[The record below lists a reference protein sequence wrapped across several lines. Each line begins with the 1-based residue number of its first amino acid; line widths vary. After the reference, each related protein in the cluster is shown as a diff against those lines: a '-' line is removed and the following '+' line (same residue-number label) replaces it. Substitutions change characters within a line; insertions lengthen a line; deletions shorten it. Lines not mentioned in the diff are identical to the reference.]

1 MPNQKK
7 RPACGFK
14 REVGREDTGRYLTDS
29 ALQDLSLSSS
39 MAGSLSVASY
49 STLPS
54 PYSGPCLTCW
64 TARQPRHSPPSAR
77 PPVLPIRDSKG
88 GDRHHDFALALY
100 CHGAHVPV
108 WWAAEAIDGQ
118 LQEHISRVGVQI
130 SQTFQ
135 VSTYLQLMP
144 WCSPATTYLQLLPRN
159 SQASST
165 IRCPS
170 GTTLF
175 LHYVPLLSY
184 QATNCVPHDF
194 APHLRSVLHLSLQAT
209 DVALVCQNAEM
220 IPAQEKRADPRTRG
234 RAELRLRAVRVHGGE
249 GPHLPARDGAGVA

>member
-1 MPNQKK
+1 MLFYCACALVIIIYRTKYILQSIAILCIICCSARVRPVPRPLAKVTWWQLLPDQTPPKEEPVPSFPQSSDHHCCHVFPSRMEMKQGSTDNSPARMPNQKK

-77 PPVLPIRDSKG
+77 PPVLPIRDSQG

-144 WCSPATTYLQLLPRN
+144 WCSPATTYLQLK
-159 SQASST
+159 ST
-165 IRCPS
+165 
-170 GTTLF
+170 
-175 LHYVPLLSY
+175 
-184 QATNCVPHDF
+184 
-194 APHLRSVLHLSLQAT
+194 LSLW
-209 DVALVCQNAEM
+209 
-220 IPAQEKRADPRTRG
+220 IW
-234 RAELRLRAVRVHGGE
+234 
-249 GPHLPARDGAGVA
+249 